1 MAKLTD
7 LGFLKGIIFEA
18 IVSTYNQDG
27 SPNAAPMGTI
37 MKNQHLISLNVFN
50 SSKTNCN
57 LKANKCAV
65 INFTNN
71 IEVFYKT
78 TFKEVN
84 PTGKL
89 PQEWFEK
96 AETVNAP
103 KLQLSDAT
111 IDISVLSME
120 PMGAEKTNFS
130 CGIVKINVDKLYPKI
145 YCRAMA
151 MTLEAIIHATRV
163 KAFVNDYKQEK
174 NVNALLE
181 LIRNNSNV
189 VNRVAPNSIYVTI
202 IADLKKRID
211 TWRNKRESTS

>member
-7 LGFLKGIIFEA
+7 LGFLKSMIFEA

-27 SPNAAPMGTI
+27 SPNAAPMGAI
-37 MKNQHLISLNVFN
+37 MQNQHTISLNIFN
-50 SSKTNCN
+50 SSETNRN
-57 LKANKCAV
+57 LKTNKCAV

-78 TFKEVN
+78 TFKEAN

-89 PQEWFEK
+89 PHEWFEK

-111 IDISVLSME
+111 IDVSVANME

-130 CGIVKINVDKLYPKI
+130 CSIVKINVEKMYPQI

-151 MTLEAIIHATRV
+151 ITLEAIIHATRV
-163 KAFVNDYKQEK
+163 KAFVNDEQQQK
-174 NVNALLE
+174 NVNALLQ
-181 LIRNNSNV
+181 LIGNNNNV
-189 VNRVAPNSIYVTI
+189 VNRVAPNSMYATI
-202 IADLKKRID
+202 MADLTKRID
-211 TWRNKRESTS
+211 SWRNKP

>member
-7 LGFLKGIIFEA
+7 LGFLKGMIFEA
-18 IVSTYNQDG
+18 IVSTYNRDG

-37 MKNQHLISLNVFN
+37 MQNQHILSLNVFN
-50 SSKTNCN
+50 SSETSLN
-57 LKANKCAV
+57 LKTNKCAV

-71 IEVFYKT
+71 IDVFYRT
-78 TFKEVN
+78 TFKEAN

-103 KLQLSDAT
+103 KLQISDAT
-111 IDISVLSME
+111 IDVSVTSME

-130 CGIVKINVDKLYPKI
+130 CSIVKINVDKMYPQI
-145 YCRAMA
+145 YSRAMA

-163 KAFVNDYKQEK
+163 KAFVNDEKQQK
-174 NVNALLE
+174 NVKTLLE
-181 LIRNNSNV
+181 LIENNNNV
-189 VNRVAPNSIYVTI
+189 VNRVAPNSMYTTI
-202 IADLKKRID
+202 MTDLMKRID
-211 TWRNKRESTS
+211 SWRNKP